1 MNAGLKDILNLMSK
15 FLAMGMP
22 LDKVIAA
29 NTWNAARAIK
39 QEQLGHLSVGAAADV
54 AVLRAEKGSFGF
66 ADQHGARLKGIE
78 RLRCE
83 LTLRDG
89 KVVYDLNALTGEDWD
104 KLPADYRGLG
114 DPRWDGITEGG
125 GRRGGRGEGPAS
137 PERPQGAEAGRG
149 RGEGTGRGRA
159 H

>member
-1 MNAGLKDILNLMSK
+1 
-15 FLAMGMP
+15 MGMP

-54 AVLRAEKGSFGF
+54 AVLRVEKGSFGF
-66 ADQHGARLKGIE
+66 ADQDGARLKGTE

-89 KVVYDLNALTGEDWD
+89 KVVYDLNNLTGEDWD

-114 DPRWDGITEGG
+114 DPRWDGMTEGG
-125 GRRGGRGEGPAS
+125 GGRGRGGRGEG
-137 PERPQGAEAGRG
+137 RG
-149 RGEGTGRGRA
+149 RK
-159 H
+159 

>member
-1 MNAGLKDILNLMSK
+1 MPALKNMLDLMSK

-22 LDKVIAA
+22 LDEVIAA
-29 NTWNAARAIK
+29 NHLERRPRSHQAGAAWDTCRWAR
-39 QEQLGHLSVGAAADV
+39 AADV
-54 AVLRAEKGSFGF
+54 AVLRVDKGNFGF
-66 ADQHGARLKGIE
+66 PDQTRRRVERHQ

-89 KVVYDLNALTGEDWD
+89 KVVYDLNGLTGDEWD

-125 GRRGGRGEGPAS
+125 GGRGGRGEGPAS
-137 PERPQGAEAGRG
+137 PAAGRG
-149 RGEGTGRGRA
+149 RGEGTGRGGAR
-159 H
+159 